1 MKETLIIA
9 LKTAGSELLKYFGK
23 PIETTQKESQ
33 SSIVTKADLISD
45 SMIVKLITDKFPQHN
60 IISEE
65 GGFKNKKSRY
75 TWIID
80 PLDGTSNFASAVPW
94 FGVLIAL
101 FEDSS
106 PIMGGAFLPVT
117 DHLYFAEKGK
127 GALKNE
133 IPLSIDKNMILKNSL
148 VAFAVDFTD
157 DETELNKSL
166 SIYKNLVRSARNTR
180 ATNCLIDF
188 LNVSESKFGACINLN
203 TRIWDIAALGLII
216 SEAGGVMKDVSGR
229 DVLYSFDNGITERNF
244 PVMTGSESII
254 DEIKKQVLQIKS

>member
-9 LKTAGSELLKYFGK
+9 LKKAGSELLKYFGS
-23 PIETTQKESQ
+23 PVETTQKESQ
-33 SSIVTKADLISD
+33 SSVVTKADLISD
-45 SMIVKLITDKFPQHN
+45 TLIVKLITDIYPQHN

-101 FEDSS
+101 FEDSY
-106 PIMGGAFLPVT
+106 PIIGGAYLPVT

-127 GALKNE
+127 GVFKND
-133 IPLSIDKNMILKNSL
+133 IPFSIDKNKNLKNSL
-148 VAFAVDFTD
+148 VAFAIDFTD

-188 LNVSESKFGACINLN
+188 LNVAEGKFGACINLN

-216 SEAGGVMKDVSGR
+216 SEAGGVMKDINGN
-229 DVLYSFDNGITERNF
+229 DVPYSFDDGITERIF
-244 PVMTGSESII
+244 PVMAGTESII
-254 DEIKKQVLQIKS
+254 EEIKKQVLLVKS

>member
-1 MKETLIIA
+1 MKDTLITA
-9 LKTAGSELLKYFGK
+9 LRTAGTELLRYFG
-23 PIETTQKESQ
+23 TTMKTTRKESQ
-33 SSIVTKADLISD
+33 SSVVTEADLRCD
-45 SMIVKLITDKFPQHN
+45 ALIVKLITDKFSQHN

-65 GGFKNKKSRY
+65 GGFINKKSRY

-80 PLDGTSNFASAVPW
+80 PLDGTSNFAAGIPW

-106 PIMGGAFLPVT
+106 PILGGAYLPIT
-117 DHLYFAEKGK
+117 DQLFFAEKGK
-127 GALKNE
+127 GVTMND
-133 IPLSIDKNMILKNSL
+133 ISFSVDKNKTLKNSL

-166 SIYKNLVRSARNTR
+166 AIYKNIVRSARNTR

-216 SEAGGVMKDVSGR
+216 SEAGGVMKDINGK
-229 DVLYSFDNGITERNF
+229 DVLYSFDDGITKRNF
-244 PVMTGSESII
+244 PVMAGTESII
-254 DEIKKQVLQIKS
+254 EEIKKQVLLVKS